1 MRMGFFFCPS
11 PRAAAKAADEV
22 LLLQV
27 EEDGAAVGAD
37 PGGLASEEGVQE
49 GLPLGP
55 GQGVA
60 GLDGGQAGQ
69 AGEKPPKAPPL
80 PLKGLPEDLRQ
91 EEGVGVEEGRG
102 REEADPARPKGLK
115 GEEGGGLGRLFIQL
129 HQNGVR
135 EGL

>member
-1 MRMGFFFCPS
+1 
-11 PRAAAKAADEV
+11 
-22 LLLQV
+22 V

-69 AGEKPPKAPPL
+69 AGEKPPKAAPL
-80 PLKGLPEDLRQ
+80 PLKGLPEDLRL

-115 GEEGGGLGRLFIQL
+115 GEEGGGLGRLPIQL